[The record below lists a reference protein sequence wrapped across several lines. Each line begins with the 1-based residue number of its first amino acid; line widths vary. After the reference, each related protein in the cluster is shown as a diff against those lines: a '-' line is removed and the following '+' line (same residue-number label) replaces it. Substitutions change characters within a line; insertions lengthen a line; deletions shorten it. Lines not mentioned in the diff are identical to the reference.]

1 MTTDPKKSLT
11 PASISEVA
19 KNDIDRLLQTGLADF
34 SLRELLGLLVSSTGA
49 AERNVYLEKTPTD
62 RPNGF
67 YDRSL
72 QLGTIPVEVRVPRTR
87 TGEFRPASLPSPYR
101 RGYCEEVQSLLVGLL
116 GSSRSINAAKDAL
129 QKMGLSHSEQ
139 DLERVATG
147 LIEELELRN
156 NRPLDPDMLAVF
168 VDGKYVEFR
177 DGDKLRS
184 ACIYLVVGLGR
195 DGKKRVLS
203 CIAKAGRENLED
215 WKVVLRGL
223 LERGLRRVMIFI
235 QDDFSGL
242 MPISQSFFPNV
253 DVQLCAV
260 HMQRNAKTHLS
271 KMDAVEFQ
279 QRWRAIKSSWD
290 VDVGNRQFEE
300 LCDRFAKSYPSW
312 IGELRKKR
320 QHYLAFLK
328 YPEYMRKSFS
338 TTNLV
343 EAVNGQLEIMRRN
356 SGGYFHSEDTL
367 KFKLGL
373 AISSLE
379 NGKWRIAN
387 HRIFSVLPQLNA
399 MFQTRFEGVTA

>member
-11 PASISEVA
+11 PASVSDVA
-19 KNDIDRLLQTGLADF
+19 KNEIDQLLQTGLADF
-34 SLRELLGLLVSSTGA
+34 SLRELLGVLISSSGT
-49 AERNVYLEKTPTD
+49 AERNVYLENTPTD
-62 RPNGF
+62 KANGF
-67 YDRSL
+67 YDRRL
-72 QLGTIPVEVRVPRTR
+72 QLGTIPVDVRVPRTR
-87 TGEFRPASLPSPYR
+87 TGEFRPAGLPPLYR
-101 RGYCEEVQSLLVGLL
+101 RGYSEEVQSLLVGLL

-129 QKMGLSHSEQ
+129 QKMGLSHSEH
-139 DLERVATG
+139 DLERVATSM
-147 LIEELELRN
+147 IEELELRN
-156 NRPLDPDMLAVF
+156 SRPLDADMLAVF
-168 VDGKYVEFR
+168 IDGKYVELR
-177 DGDKLRS
+177 EGDKLRS

-203 CIAKAGRENLED
+203 CIAKPGRENLED
-215 WKVVLRGL
+215 WKVILRGL
-223 LERGLRRVMIFI
+223 IERGLRRVMIFI

-242 MPISQSFFPNV
+242 MPISQGFFPNA

-271 KMDAVEFQ
+271 RTDAVEFQ

-290 VDVGNRQFEE
+290 VEVGNRQFEE
-300 LCDRFAKSYPSW
+300 LCDRFVKAYPTW

-373 AISSLE
+373 AVSSLE
-379 NGKWRIAN
+379 DGKWRIPN

-399 MFQTRFEGVTA
+399 MFQTRFEGGAA